1 MPRKREAGYRRSVN
15 ARFPE
20 IVFDAFPTATFVA
33 DVDLRVAH
41 LNAAARTLAGA
52 PRRPGERAG
61 DLLGCALAA
70 GAGCGAAAGCAACPL
85 RAAASAALASGG
97 AVRRRIVLDIAVAG
111 GPEPVPLLVGAAPAE
126 PGSGL
131 VVLVLEDVTE
141 LTALRALWSSM
152 CLGAVRLRPDAT
164 DPRH

>member
-1 MPRKREAGYRRSVN
+1 MPRRREAGYRSPVD

-33 DVDLRVAH
+33 DPDLRVAH
-41 LNAAARTLAGA
+41 LNAAARTLVGA
-52 PRRPGERAG
+52 PCLPGERVG

-70 GAGCGAAAGCAACPL
+70 EAGCGAAVGCAVCPL
-85 RAAASAALASGG
+85 RAAASEALASGG
-97 AVRRRIVLDIAVAG
+97 AVRRRVVLDIAVAG
-111 GPEPVPLLVGAAPAE
+111 GPEPVPLLVGAAPAG

-131 VVLVLEDVTE
+131 VVLALEDVTE

-152 CLGAVRLRPDAT
+152 CTGAVRLRPAAPS
-164 DPRH
+164 PRR